1 MWAMS
6 EPRPQES
13 FESGTP
19 RVRRAPVD
27 LEGFAVYGA
36 QRREDAGVAPDE
48 STDVKRTLREADPE
62 TVAESERVI
71 DELFG

>member
-1 MWAMS
+1 M
-6 EPRPQES
+6 
-13 FESGTP
+13 
-19 RVRRAPVD
+19 RRAPVD